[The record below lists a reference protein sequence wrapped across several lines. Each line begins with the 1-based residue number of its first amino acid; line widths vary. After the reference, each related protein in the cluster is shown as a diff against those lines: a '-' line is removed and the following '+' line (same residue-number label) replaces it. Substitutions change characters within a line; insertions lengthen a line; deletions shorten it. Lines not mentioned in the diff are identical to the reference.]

1 MNNMRHTV
9 SSFAIASILAFG
21 VSCSTDGANPYIV
34 PDYQN
39 SPRALTPYGPEG
51 APANTNTGSTAPS
64 SPSSPSTPTS
74 GGTMS
79 LDELYTIAEEI
90 RAANPGKSNEEISAL
105 IAERIKQRKK

>member
-1 MNNMRHTV
+1 MNNMRRTV
-9 SSFAIASILAFG
+9 SGFAIASILALG
-21 VSCSTDGANPYIV
+21 ASCSTDGTNPYIV

-51 APANTNTGSTAPS
+51 APSDANTGSTT
-64 SPSSPSTPTS
+64 PSSPSTPTA
-74 GGTMS
+74 GGPMS
-79 LDELYTIAEEI
+79 LDELYSIAQEI